1 MKLKSVTIIFIIA
14 SIIFLSIC
22 LFDVVEGNAN
32 MGIEGE
38 ASITPSSSSETTSET
53 TSESTSESTSETTS
67 ESTSET
73 TSESA
78 SETTTD
84 NMKLLDGRVFYSES
98 NANDDYIVASIDDT
112 TGEETLTLTMKHSQ
126 GSDTEVYGNPINTQ
140 NELGNTKEYSTSAST
155 SKIQLIIQ
163 GGEATA
169 LRLYKDGLRFFTSN
183 QYEYYDDSYITNNDH
198 TSSNPAT
205 ETSATET
212 SATETSATESTT
224 SSYDKLLSYFDNS
237 NTSNYSSNNNYI
249 LKSKV
254 VPQVQTRNPYL
265 MDDLDNWTVYNNLL
279 PNENGNT
286 DKEVDVKK
294 EEQNLLDKIKA
305 LLESKSKSESKS
317 ESKPLT
323 KYEEAYRKTHGIP
336 KHESKNDN
344 VRCPPCAPCGRC
356 PDAAFQCKYSHSN
369 GDLPRPVLNSFSTF
383 GM

>member
-1 MKLKSVTIIFIIA
+1 
-14 SIIFLSIC
+14 
-22 LFDVVEGNAN
+22 
-32 MGIEGE
+32 
-38 ASITPSSSSETTSET
+38 
-53 TSESTSESTSETTS
+53 
-67 ESTSET
+67 
-73 TSESA
+73 
-78 SETTTD
+78 
-84 NMKLLDGRVFYSES
+84 
-98 NANDDYIVASIDDT
+98 
-112 TGEETLTLTMKHSQ
+112 MKHSQ

-140 NELGNTKEYSTSAST
+140 NELGNTKEYSTGSST

-169 LRLYKDGLRFFTSN
+169 LRLYKDGQRLFTSN
-183 QYEYYDDSYITNNDH
+183 QYEYYDDSHITNNDH

-205 ETSATET
+205 ES
-212 SATETSATESTT
+212 SATESTT

-279 PNENGNT
+279 PNENNNDISKETNT
-286 DKEVDVKK
+286 KK
-294 EEQNLLDKIKA
+294 EEETLLNKIKA
-305 LLESKSKSESKS
+305 LLESKSESESDSKS

-336 KHESKNDN
+336 KHEAKNDN

-356 PDAAFQCKYSHSN
+356 PDSAFQCKYSHSN

>member
-38 ASITPSSSSETTSET
+38 VSITPSSSSSESSSSESESE
-53 TSESTSESTSETTS
+53 SESTSES
-67 ESTSET
+67 
-73 TSESA
+73 
-78 SETTTD
+78 TTD

-98 NANDDYIVASIDDT
+98 NADDDYIVASIDDT

-140 NELGNTKEYSTSAST
+140 NELGNTKEYSTGAST

-169 LRLYKDGLRFFTSN
+169 LRLYKDGHRLFTSN
-183 QYEYYDDSYITNNDH
+183 QYEYFDDSHITNNDH

-212 SATETSATESTT
+212 TT
-224 SSYDKLLSYFDNS
+224 NSYDELLSYFDNS
-237 NTSNYSSNNNYI
+237 NTPNYSSNNNYI

-265 MDDLDNWTVYNNLL
+265 MDDLDNLTVYNNLL
-279 PNENGNT
+279 PNENENENNIS
-286 DKEVDVKK
+286 KESNIKK
-294 EEQNLLDKIKA
+294 EEETLLNKIKA
-305 LLESKSKSESKS
+305 LLESKSESKSKSDSKS

-336 KHESKNDN
+336 KHEPKNDN
-344 VRCPPCAPCGRC
+344 IRCPPCAPCGRC
-356 PDAAFQCKYSHSN
+356 PDSAFQCKYSHSN

>member
-32 MGIEGE
+32 MGLEGE
-38 ASITPSSSSETTSET
+38 ASITPSSSSESSSTSSSESSSSEPTSEP
-53 TSESTSESTSETTS
+53 TS
-67 ESTSET
+67 
-73 TSESA
+73 
-78 SETTTD
+78 TTD

-98 NANDDYIVASIDDT
+98 NADDDYIVASIDDT

-140 NELGNTKEYSTSAST
+140 NELGNTKEYSTGVST
-155 SKIQLIIQ
+155 SKIKLIIQ

-169 LRLYKDGLRFFTSN
+169 LRLYKDGQRLFTSN
-183 QYEYYDDSYITNNDH
+183 QYEYFDDSHITNNDH

-205 ETSATET
+205 ESSATE
-212 SATETSATESTT
+212 SSATESTT
-224 SSYDKLLSYFDNS
+224 TSYDELLSYFDNS

-249 LKSKV
+249 LKSKF

-279 PNENGNT
+279 PNENNNDISKETNT
-286 DKEVDVKK
+286 KK
-294 EEQNLLDKIKA
+294 EEETLLNKIKA
-305 LLESKSKSESKS
+305 LLESKSKSKSKSESESKS

-336 KHESKNDN
+336 KHEAKNDN

-356 PDAAFQCKYSHSN
+356 PDSAFQCKYSHSN

>member
-22 LFDVVEGNAN
+22 LFDIVEGNAN
-32 MGIEGE
+32 MGISGD
-38 ASITPSSSSETTSET
+38 ASITPSSSISS
-53 TSESTSESTSETTS
+53 SSASTSSSSTASTSS
-67 ESTSET
+67 STSSS
-73 TSESA
+73 TS
-78 SETTTD
+78 TTD

-98 NANDDYIVASIDDT
+98 NADDDYIVAAIDDT

-126 GSDTEVYGNPINTQ
+126 GSDTEVYGNPVKTQ
-140 NELGNTKEYSTSAST
+140 NELGNTKEYSTGAST

-169 LRLYKDGLRFFTSN
+169 LRLYKDGQRLFTSN
-183 QYEYYDDSYITNNDH
+183 QYEYYDNSHITNNDH

-205 ETSATET
+205 E
-212 SATETSATESTT
+212 STT
-224 SSYDKLLSYFDNS
+224 SSYDELLSHFENS
-237 NTSNYSSNNNYI
+237 NAPNYSSNNNYI
-249 LKSKV
+249 LKSKI
-254 VPQVQTRNPYL
+254 VPHVQTRNPYL

-279 PNENGNT
+279 PNENNNDISKET
-286 DKEVDVKK
+286 DIKK
-294 EEQNLLDKIKA
+294 EEETLLNKIKA
-305 LLESKSKSESKS
+305 LLESKSESKS

-336 KHESKNDN
+336 KHEAKNDN

-356 PDAAFQCKYSHSN
+356 PDSAFQCKYSHSN